1 MKTKKTIR
9 KMHHSPLARDIA
21 KLQISIHSIQLR
33 CSRLVKFA
41 DEIEQEGRTLRRENA
56 ELRGRL
62 AVQVLL
68 AFATDPTPPPWPEL
82 PDGEGVIG
90 SDPRD

>member
-9 KMHHSPLARDIA
+9 KMHHAPLARDIA
-21 KLQISIHSIQLR
+21 KLQLSIHSIQLR

-56 ELRGRL
+56 GLRGRL
-62 AVQVLL
+62 AVQGVN
-68 AFATDPTPPPWPEL
+68 PTPPLWPEF

>member
-9 KMHHSPLARDIA
+9 KMHHAPLARDIA

-33 CSRLVKFA
+33 CSRLVIFA
-41 DEIEQEGRTLRRENA
+41 NEIEQEGRTLRRENA

-62 AVQVLL
+62 AVQGVIVQVLN
-68 AFATDPTPPPWPEL
+68 PTPPPWPEL
-82 PDGEGVIG
+82 PDGEYVIG

>member
-9 KMHHSPLARDIA
+9 KMHHAPLARDIA
-21 KLQISIHSIQLR
+21 KLQLSIHSIQLR

-41 DEIEQEGRTLRRENA
+41 DEIEREGRTLRRENA

-62 AVQVLL
+62 ALQVLNL
-68 AFATDPTPPPWPEL
+68 TPPLWPEL

>member
-33 CSRLVKFA
+33 CSRLVIFA
-41 DEIEQEGRTLRRENA
+41 SEIEQEGRTLRRENA

-62 AVQVLL
+62 TVQM
-68 AFATDPTPPPWPEL
+68 FNPTPPHWSEL
-82 PDGEGVIG
+82 PNGEGVIG